1 MKSASEMICFQ
12 EVPDEVSLSFSISNG
27 PYRCEGCHSP
37 HLRTDCGRELEEILS
52 PLLEKYDG
60 LISCVLFMGGDDP
73 QQLNELIQWVHICKR
88 YGLKAALYS
97 GQDKFPTN
105 SELLMWLDYIK
116 VGSYQQALG
125 GLKNP
130 NTNQRLYKK
139 IQGEWKDITHRFWT
153 SAINK

>member
-1 MKSASEMICFQ
+1 
-12 EVPDEVSLSFSISNG
+12 
-27 PYRCEGCHSP
+27 
-37 HLRTDCGRELEEILS
+37 
-52 PLLEKYDG
+52 
-60 LISCVLFMGGDDP
+60 MGGDDP

-88 YGLKAALYS
+88 YGLKVALYS

-105 SELLMWLDYIK
+105 SELLMWLDYVK

-139 IQGEWKDITHRFWT
+139 IQGEWKDITHKFWT